1 MEWWGRTGESTM
13 SVPGPTVIE
22 FFHSKPF
29 SPTRRLCLGEVRLPA
44 DAGCL
49 LVSRIAARF
58 GAAVDRA
65 TAEEVRDLWAV
76 LCRQSRADQPRG
88 RYRLQTDR
96 VGLARARD
104 SLVSVGGRPRLV
116 VVDRDVAPVTHLL
129 AALYAAAGRR
139 RLLDGFLE
147 GFENPE
153 PCNGFNASL
162 GYRWPDTRTEALEL
176 FGLGGNGAPAP
187 EVRRRY
193 RELLRKVHPD
203 NGGDPEV
210 AASRISDLQRALSVI
225 LAGRD

>member
-1 MEWWGRTGESTM
+1 M
-13 SVPGPTVIE
+13 
-22 FFHSKPF
+22 
-29 SPTRRLCLGEVRLPA
+29 
-44 DAGCL
+44 
-49 LVSRIAARF
+49 
-58 GAAVDRA
+58 DRA

-129 AALYAAAGRR
+129 AALYASAGRR

>member
-1 MEWWGRTGESTM
+1 M

-129 AALYAAAGRR
+129 AALYASAGRR

-153 PCNGFNASL
+153 SCNGSNYSALAGMERQPPRSGAATGNCYGRCTL
-162 GYRWPDTRTEALEL
+162 TTVATQRW
-176 FGLGGNGAPAP
+176 
-187 EVRRRY
+187 
-193 RELLRKVHPD
+193 LLRGFPTC
-203 NGGDPEV
+203 
-210 AASRISDLQRALSVI
+210 SVPC
-225 LAGRD
+225 R

>member
-1 MEWWGRTGESTM
+1 MSPDPTG
-13 SVPGPTVIE
+13 IE

-29 SPTRRLCLGEVRLPA
+29 SPTRRLSLGEVRLPT

-58 GAAVDRA
+58 GTAVDRA

-104 SLVSVGGRPRLV
+104 SLISVGGRSRLV
-116 VVDRDVAPVTHLL
+116 VVDRDAAPVTHLL
-129 AALYAAAGRR
+129 AALYASAGRR
-139 RLLDGFLE
+139 RLLDGFIE

-153 PCNGFNASL
+153 PYNGFKASL
-162 GYRWPDTRTEALEL
+162 DYRWPDTRTEALEL

>member
-1 MEWWGRTGESTM
+1 M
-13 SVPGPTVIE
+13 SPGPAGIE

-29 SPTRRLCLGEVRLPA
+29 SPTRRLSLGEVRLPT

-65 TAEEVRDLWAV
+65 TAEEVRNLWAV

-104 SLVSVGGRPRLV
+104 SLMSVGGRPRLV

-129 AALYAAAGRR
+129 AALYASAGRR
-139 RLLDGFLE
+139 RLLDGFIE

-153 PCNGFNASL
+153 PYNGFKASL
-162 GYRWPDTRTEALEL
+162 DYRWPDTRTEALEL

-203 NGGDPEV
+203 NGGNPEV
-210 AASRISDLQRALSVI
+210 AATRISDLQRALSVI

>member
-1 MEWWGRTGESTM
+1 M
-13 SVPGPTVIE
+13 SPGPTGIE

-29 SPTRRLCLGEVRLPA
+29 SPTRRLSLGEVRLST

-49 LVSRIAARF
+49 LVSRIAAQF

-76 LCRQSRADQPRG
+76 LGRQSRANQPRG

-104 SLVSVGGRPRLV
+104 SLVSVGGRSQLV
-116 VVDRDVAPVTHLL
+116 VVDRDAAPVTHLL
-129 AALYAAAGRR
+129 AALYASAGRR
-139 RLLDGFLE
+139 RLLDGFIE
-147 GFENPE
+147 GFEKPE
-153 PCNGFNASL
+153 PYNGFKASL
-162 GYRWPDTRTEALEL
+162 DYRWPDIRTEALEL
-176 FGLGGNGAPAP
+176 FGLGRNGAPAP

>member
-1 MEWWGRTGESTM
+1 M
-13 SVPGPTVIE
+13 SAPAPTVIE

-44 DAGCL
+44 DVGCL

-58 GAAVDRA
+58 GATVDRA
-65 TAEEVRDLWAV
+65 TAEEVRNLWAV

-88 RYRLQTDR
+88 RYRLQTDQ

-116 VVDRDVAPVTHLL
+116 VVDRDVVPVTHLL
-129 AALYAAAGRR
+129 AALYASAGRH
-139 RLLDGFLE
+139 RLLEGFLE

-162 GYRWPDTRTEALEL
+162 DYRWPDTRTEALEL
-176 FGLGGNGAPAP
+176 LGLGGNGAPAP

-203 NGGDPEV
+203 NGGNPEV
-210 AASRISDLQRALSVI
+210 AATRISDLQRALSVI

>member
-1 MEWWGRTGESTM
+1 M
-13 SVPGPTVIE
+13 SVPGLTVIE

-29 SPTRRLCLGEVRLPA
+29 SPTRRLCLGEVRLPG
-44 DAGCL
+44 DTGYV

-65 TAEEVRDLWAV
+65 TAGEVRDLWAV
-76 LCRQSRADQPRG
+76 LCQRSRADQPRG

-104 SLVSVGGRPRLV
+104 SLMSVGGRPQLV
-116 VVDRDVAPVTHLL
+116 VVDRDVTPVTHLL
-129 AALYAAAGRR
+129 AALYASAGQR

-162 GYRWPDTRTEALEL
+162 DYRWPDARTEALEL

-210 AASRISDLQRALSVI
+210 AASRITNLQRALSVI
-225 LAGRD
+225 LASRD

>member
-1 MEWWGRTGESTM
+1 M
-13 SVPGPTVIE
+13 SAPGLTVIE

-44 DAGCL
+44 DAGYL
-49 LVSRIAARF
+49 LVFRIAARF

-76 LCRQSRADQPRG
+76 LCRQGRATQPRG

-129 AALYAAAGRR
+129 AALYASSGRR
-139 RLLDGFLE
+139 RLLNGFLE
-147 GFENPE
+147 WFYNPE
-153 PCNGFNASL
+153 PYNEFDASL
-162 GYRWPDTRTEALEL
+162 DYRWPDTHTKALEL

>member
-1 MEWWGRTGESTM
+1 M
-13 SVPGPTVIE
+13 SAPGLTVIE

-29 SPTRRLCLGEVRLPA
+29 SPTRRLCLGEVRLST

-58 GAAVDRA
+58 GDTVDQA
-65 TAEEVRDLWAV
+65 TAEEIRDLWAV

-104 SLVSVGGRPRLV
+104 SLVSVEGRPRLV
-116 VVDRDVAPVTHLL
+116 VADRDVAPVTHLL
-129 AALYAAAGRR
+129 AALYASAGRR
-139 RLLDGFLE
+139 RLLDGFLD

-153 PCNGFNASL
+153 PCNGFSTSL
-162 GYRWPDTRTEALEL
+162 DYRWPDTRTEALEL

-210 AASRISDLQRALSVI
+210 AAPRISDLQRALLVI

>member
-1 MEWWGRTGESTM
+1 M

-22 FFHSKPF
+22 FFHSKLF

-76 LCRQSRADQPRG
+76 LCRKSRADQPRS

-96 VGLARARD
+96 VGLARAWD
-104 SLVSVGGRPRLV
+104 SLVSVGGRARLV
-116 VVDRDVAPVTHLL
+116 VVDREAAPVTHLL

-153 PCNGFNASL
+153 TCNGLNASL
-162 GYRWPDTRTEALEL
+162 DYRWPDTRTEALEL

-210 AASRISDLQRALSVI
+210 AASRITDLQRALSMI

>member
-1 MEWWGRTGESTM
+1 MSPGSTG
-13 SVPGPTVIE
+13 IE

-29 SPTRRLCLGEVRLPA
+29 SPTRRLSLGEVRLPT

-49 LVSRIAARF
+49 LVSRIAERF

-76 LCRQSRADQPRG
+76 LGRQSRADQPRG

-129 AALYAAAGRR
+129 AALYASAGRH

-153 PCNGFNASL
+153 PYNGFNASL
-162 GYRWPDTRTEALEL
+162 DYRWPDTRTEALEL
-176 FGLGGNGAPAP
+176 LGLGGNGAPAP

-203 NGGDPEV
+203 NGGNPEV
-210 AASRISDLQRALSVI
+210 AATRISDLQRALSVI

>member
-1 MEWWGRTGESTM
+1 MM
-13 SVPGPTVIE
+13 SPGPTGIE

-29 SPTRRLCLGEVRLPA
+29 SPTRRLSLGEVRLST

-49 LVSRIAARF
+49 LVSRIAAQF

-76 LCRQSRADQPRG
+76 LGRQSRANQPRG

-104 SLVSVGGRPRLV
+104 SLMSVGGRSRLV
-116 VVDRDVAPVTHLL
+116 VVDRDAAPVTHLL
-129 AALYAAAGRR
+129 AALYASAGRR
-139 RLLDGFLE
+139 RLLDGFLK

-153 PCNGFNASL
+153 LCNGFNASL

-176 FGLGGNGAPAP
+176 FGLDGNGASAP

-210 AASRISDLQRALSVI
+210 AASRITDLQGALSVI
-225 LAGRD
+225 LAGHD

>member
-1 MEWWGRTGESTM
+1 M

-22 FFHSKPF
+22 FFHSKLF

-65 TAEEVRDLWAV
+65 TAEEVRGLWAV

-104 SLVSVGGRPRLV
+104 SLVAVGGQLQLV
-116 VVDRDVAPVTHLL
+116 VADRDVAPVTHLL
-129 AALYAAAGRR
+129 AALYASAGRR
-139 RLLDGFLE
+139 RLLDGFLK

-153 PCNGFNASL
+153 PCNGFNATL
-162 GYRWPDTRTEALEL
+162 DYRWPDTRTEALEL

-193 RELLRKVHPD
+193 REQLRKVHPD
-203 NGGDPEV
+203 NGGDPEM

-225 LAGRD
+225 LAGCD